1 MKPRIQCFD
10 VLKGIAILLVVMGHV
25 ITYGVYKIDS
35 SLTFRIIGTVHMP
48 LFFFI
53 SGYFTVR
60 RRNGLLAVPNLRSR
74 FMRLVVP
81 MVIISSIWILY
92 YPHSGLPKH
101 LTCTFAG
108 LWSDQWKNGYW
119 FTPVLFAIILLYS
132 AAARLSNRMPRNSRT
147 LQALPFALLLAAVSV
162 SEWLIPSNVSNC
174 LSFSFIFTFIWVF
187 LFGGFAALTGEK
199 FIRFATSTT
208 GYTLSLAIS
217 VVLFIMLLYPDFIPF
232 HSAPLVVLIERML
245 LHCSLAVMA
254 IGFCYPL
261 TDGTPGASRSRGVRF
276 WSLLG
281 RKSLQIYLFHY
292 FFLFPMASLR
302 HLLQGMALDF
312 VPVTAVALA
321 ASLLIIA
328 CCLGVDALLSRSP
341 LLSVL
346 IGYPA
351 ARNKK

>member
-53 SGYFTVR
+53 SGYLTVR
-60 RRNGLLAVPNLRSR
+60 HRDGRLAVPDLLNR

-81 MVIISSIWILY
+81 MVIISSLWIFY

-132 AAARLSNRMPRNSRT
+132 AAAWCSNRMPRKSKT
-147 LQALPFALLLAAVSV
+147 LRLLPFAVLLAAVTAG
-162 SEWLIPSNVSNC
+162 EWLIPSNINNC
-174 LSFSFIFTFIWVF
+174 LSFSFIFSFIWVF
-187 LFGGFAALTGEK
+187 IFGGSAALAGDK
-199 FIRFATSTT
+199 FIRFASS
-208 GYTLSLAIS
+208 GIIYTLSLIVS
-217 VVLFIMLLYPDFIPF
+217 VILFILLLYPDFITIRV
-232 HSAPLVVLIERML
+232 PLVVFRIEQTL

-254 IGFCYPL
+254 VGFCYPL
-261 TDGTPGASRSRGVRF
+261 TDGTPAAPPSRAVRF

-302 HLLQGMALDF
+302 PLLQGMALDF